1 MKKEQIINI
10 FKKYSHF
17 IIAIIYIIFLFY
29 FYYESTWDESYQI
42 EAAFRLL
49 HKMKYESSWL
59 IQSDLSI
66 PSFHYLTA
74 WPIGYSFTLYLFLFA
89 GFNINFAIIF
99 IKSILILYNIHIW
112 GKIST
117 LFFKNNLNKLVF
129 NFLFTLI
136 LVVDSRST
144 TELILMSSFG
154 YISFYYLLQEKFGE
168 NKLDFLIIGLILSIS
183 LIYKYTSVTIIF
195 SIFIFLLYKF
205 KFTKSRL
212 IDYLIICIPIILVV
226 STIFY
231 LNYVKS
237 SNISTLTNFN
247 EYNKSTFIKNLNLTQ
262 IFSQVFINSL
272 QIPVLLKKGFLHYFH
287 IKISIYFIYIYIII
301 FFLSLVYFRIKNFS
315 FFILIISST
324 IFLLFLISLIFFT
337 NTNEW
342 YPLIEYRYYQPISPL
357 ILILN
362 IHVLGN
368 IITYIRINKL
378 IYVFFII
385 IIVIILFV
393 FYSNKRFKNS
403 ELIKHNTN
411 LVERFIIT
419 NNNKYS
425 TNNFITFTDNNYFYL
440 LPRNGISNVL
450 YFNQLENYTLNNLEN
465 DVMIYIV
472 TSKFSFTSLK
482 PTLRDHDF
490 NNIEVFSINNK
501 FNVNFTSP
509 YAIIYWKFYKRKSSN

>member
-1 MKKEQIINI
+1 
-10 FKKYSHF
+10 
-17 IIAIIYIIFLFY
+17 
-29 FYYESTWDESYQI
+29 
-42 EAAFRLL
+42 
-49 HKMKYESSWL
+49 MKYESSWL

-66 PSFHYLTA
+66 PTFHYLTA

-89 GFNINFAIIF
+89 GFNIYFAIIF
-99 IKSILILYNIHIW
+99 IKSILILYNILIW
-112 GKIST
+112 GNIST
-117 LFFKNNLNKLVF
+117 LFFKNCLNKLIF
-129 NFLFTLI
+129 NFLFTFI
-136 LVVDSRST
+136 IIVDSRST

-154 YISFYYLLQEKFGE
+154 YISFYYLLQEKFGQ
-168 NKLDFLIIGLILSIS
+168 NKIDFLIIGFILSIS
-183 LIYKYTSVTIIF
+183 FIFKYTAVTIIF

-212 IDYLIICIPIILVV
+212 IDYVIISIPIIVVV
-226 STIFY
+226 SIIFY

-247 EYNKSTFIKNLNLTQ
+247 EYNKLTFIKNLNLTQ
-262 IFSQVFINSL
+262 IFTQVFINSL

-287 IKISIYFIYIYIII
+287 IKISIYFIYLYIIL
-301 FFLSLVYFRIKNFS
+301 FFISLVYFRIKNLS

-324 IFLLFLISLIFFT
+324 IFLLFLISLFFFT

-342 YPLIEYRYYQPISPL
+342 YPLIEYRYFQPISPL

-368 IITYIRINKL
+368 IISYIRINKL
-378 IYVFFII
+378 IYVFFTIS
-385 IIVIILFV
+385 IVVILFI

-419 NNNKYS
+419 NNKKYA
-425 TNNFITFTDNNYFYL
+425 TNNVITFADNNYFYL
-440 LPRNGISNVL
+440 LPRDGISNVF
-450 YFNQLENYTLNNLEN
+450 YFNQLENDTLNNLEN

-472 TSKFSFTSLK
+472 TSKLSFTSLK
-482 PTLRDHDF
+482 PTPRDFDF
-490 NNIEVFSINNK
+490 YKIDNFAINNK
-501 FNVNFTSP
+501 FNINYTSP
-509 YAIIYWKFYKRKSSN
+509 YAIIYWKFFKRKSIK